1 MGLSSYSYSFQNLV
15 IRKVSKIMT
24 KKEFLCTVIVVAITI
39 MVVCWPRPPKE
50 PVYVSSNPGVIERV
64 GNGFIDVSG
73 YGRFMVTPD
82 QAEHLRVGQKAPAE
96 ILRRGS

>member
-1 MGLSSYSYSFQNLV
+1 
-15 IRKVSKIMT
+15 MT
-24 KKEFLCTVIVVAITI
+24 KKEFLCSVIVILITI
-39 MVVCWPRPPKE
+39 AVVCWPRPAKTPT
-50 PVYVSSNPGVIERV
+50 YVSSNPGVIERV
-64 GNGFIDVSG
+64 GPGFIDVSG

>member
-1 MGLSSYSYSFQNLV
+1 
-15 IRKVSKIMT
+15 MT
-24 KKEFLCTVIVVAITI
+24 KKEFLYTVIVVLITI
-39 MVVCWPRPPKE
+39 AVVCWPRPTKE

-64 GNGFIDVSG
+64 GDGFIDVSG

-82 QAEHLRVGQKAPAE
+82 QAKHLRVGEKAPSE